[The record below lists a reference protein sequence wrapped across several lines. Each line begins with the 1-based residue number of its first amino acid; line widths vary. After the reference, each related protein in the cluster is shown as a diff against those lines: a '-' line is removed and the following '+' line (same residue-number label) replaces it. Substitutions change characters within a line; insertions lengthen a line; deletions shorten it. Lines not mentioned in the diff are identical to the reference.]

1 VSCNKT
7 VKLPEILAVADR
19 LGASFIATGHY
30 ARVERAPDGRAV
42 LQRAVDESKDQ
53 SYFLHALPQTTLARL
68 LFPLGDAT
76 KAEIRAEAAALG
88 LPGAEKGE
96 SQELCFVP
104 SGTYD
109 AFVESRADGR
119 VRPGAIL
126 DDRGREIGRH
136 AGVHRFTVGQRKG
149 LGVSVGTPAYVTSLD
164 AANGTVR
171 LGDRAALLVAEAEVE
186 EMVFADG
193 APDSLFANVKIRAHH
208 SGADAWVERTGAA
221 TAKIRF
227 QSPVA
232 SVVVGQFAVVYEGD
246 NVRGG
251 GRIARVHGAST

>member
-1 VSCNKT
+1 
-7 VKLPEILAVADR
+7 
-19 LGASFIATGHY
+19 
-30 ARVERAPDGRAV
+30 
-42 LQRAVDESKDQ
+42 
-53 SYFLHALPQTTLARL
+53 
-68 LFPLGDAT
+68 
-76 KAEIRAEAAALG
+76 
-88 LPGAEKGE
+88 
-96 SQELCFVP
+96 
-104 SGTYD
+104 
-109 AFVESRADGR
+109 
-119 VRPGAIL
+119 
-126 DDRGREIGRH
+126 
-136 AGVHRFTVGQRKG
+136 VHRFTVGQRKG